1 MDPNKQTLNANNLKA
16 TGSQEI
22 NVFDKNFKFTQTMR
36 VNLGFDFNLLGIEWT
51 AEGIFSKSLNDVY
64 YKNLAYEESGKT
76 LSQTSYMNWDNRPLY
91 TKVADAKSFNNIYA
105 MYNTSKG
112 YSYSLSLSAAKHFA
126 FGLDLNASYTFTHS
140 ESVSSMTS
148 SVAQSNWRNTHTY
161 RFSNNPELANS
172 GYNVPHT
179 VKASAFYHFN
189 WGANKLFTT
198 TVGLIYQGQS
208 GSPYSLVYSG
218 DINGDNGTSN
228 DLIFIPT
235 DAQVDQMQFLG
246 TDAYTAEQQR
256 ANLKQWLAT
265 TRYVKDHRGEYFERY
280 GDNLPFES
288 HFDFHFGQK
297 FGIRTGKYVHALELT
312 LDIMNVA
319 NLLNKD
325 WGRTFSSGYNSEF
338 VSPITYKGDGVFQFA
353 NPSDMPL
360 KYPSSYYSRW
370 RGQVGLKYTF

>member
-1 MDPNKQTLNANNLKA
+1 
-16 TGSQEI
+16 
-22 NVFDKNFKFTQTMR
+22 
-36 VNLGFDFNLLGIEWT
+36 
-51 AEGIFSKSLNDVY
+51 
-64 YKNLAYEESGKT
+64 
-76 LSQTSYMNWDNRPLY
+76 
-91 TKVADAKSFNNIYA
+91 

-246 TDAYTAEQQR
+246 TDAYTC
-256 ANLKQWLAT
+256 
-265 TRYVKDHRGEYFERY
+265 
-280 GDNLPFES
+280 
-288 HFDFHFGQK
+288 
-297 FGIRTGKYVHALELT
+297 
-312 LDIMNVA
+312 
-319 NLLNKD
+319 LLY
-325 WGRTFSSGYNSEF
+325 T
-338 VSPITYKGDGVFQFA
+338 SPSPRD
-353 NPSDMPL
+353 
-360 KYPSSYYSRW
+360 
-370 RGQVGLKYTF
+370 

>member
-1 MDPNKQTLNANNLKA
+1 
-16 TGSQEI
+16 
-22 NVFDKNFKFTQTMR
+22 
-36 VNLGFDFNLLGIEWT
+36 
-51 AEGIFSKSLNDVY
+51 
-64 YKNLAYEESGKT
+64 
-76 LSQTSYMNWDNRPLY
+76 
-91 TKVADAKSFNNIYA
+91 
-105 MYNTSKG
+105 
-112 YSYSLSLSAAKHFA
+112 
-126 FGLDLNASYTFTHS
+126 
-140 ESVSSMTS
+140 MTS

-189 WGANKLFTT
+189 WGTNKLFTT

-325 WGRTFSSGYNSEF
+325 WGH
-338 VSPITYKGDGVFQFA
+338 TYGDGFGTYYSPVNYQGGGVYQFTGA
-353 NPSDMPL
+353 YAYKSYSD
-360 KYPSSYYSRW
+360 YYSRW